1 MKKSLIVL
9 VLGIMAAGIIVGCA
23 AKEEGDTAA
32 TGTPTATTDGT
43 ATTTPT
49 ATPMAGG
56 GGAKPGTADDMPEKP
71 AGETAPASEG
81 TPTEPKA
88 DDAAAGEKK
97 EEDHTGHNHAP
108 GEGH

>member
-1 MKKSLIVL
+1 MKKSLMAL
-9 VLGIMAAGIIVGCA
+9 VLGILAAGILAGCG

-32 TGTPTATTDGT
+32 TNPPAATPDGT

-56 GGAKPGTADDMPEKP
+56 GGVKPGAADDMPEKP

-88 DDAAAGEKK
+88 DDAPAGEKK